1 MNFQLEGKNALVSG
15 STDGIGKAV
24 ALLLAEMGAN
34 VTLLSRTKQ
43 KLTAVLAQLAK
54 HQSQQH
60 DYLVADFFDATS
72 VKETVKNYLNE
83 SDKHFDILI
92 NNTGG
97 PPLGAMLE
105 KEGTVLLK
113 YMSQHLVCFHLL
125 AQLVVPDMRA
135 NSYGRIINITSNAA
149 KQPLPNMG
157 ISNTIRGAIS
167 NWSKT
172 LANELGNGITVNCI
186 LPGPTD
192 TKELRGIIEGKAK
205 KSGRSVEEVYKVLH
219 SKVPLGRLADP
230 REIAN
235 VVAFIASPLA
245 SFVNG
250 INLVVDG
257 GKTGSV

>member
-1 MNFQLEGKNALVSG
+1 MSFQLQGKNALVSG

-24 ALLLAEMGAN
+24 AIVLAEMGAN
-34 VTLLSRTKQ
+34 VTLLSRNETKL
-43 KLTAVLAQLAK
+43 KAVLSLLSKEGTQR
-54 HQSQQH
+54 H
-60 DYLVADFFDATS
+60 DYLVGDFFEAEA
-72 VKETVKNYLNE
+72 VGQTVRNYLE
-83 SDKHFDILI
+83 KEDKHFDILI

-97 PPLGAMLE
+97 PPTGLLIE
-105 KEGTVLLK
+105 KTGMDLLK
-113 YMSQHLVCFHLL
+113 YMGQHLHCFHELVQ
-125 AQLVVPDMRA
+125 AVVPAMKA
-135 NSYGRIINITSNAA
+135 NRDGRIINITSNAA

-157 ISNTIRGAIS
+157 ISNTVRGAIS

-192 TKELRGIIEGKAK
+192 TKELRDIIAGKAK
-205 KSGRSVEEVYKVLH
+205 KSGRNIEDVYKVLH
-219 SKVPLGRLADP
+219 SKVPLGRLAEP

-235 VVAFIASPLA
+235 VVAFVASPLA